1 MFSIQTKI
9 ELKKGNPEAF
19 KEIFLVLHPRLK
31 GYCKL
36 FITGEDLV
44 DDIIQETFL
53 TLWEKRD
60 SIKTDKSIESLIFVM
75 VRNRCLNE
83 LRNQRVEGEKIDP
96 ENLKVNELQFLYQLD
111 FTDKEEK
118 SLEEMLIESFQKAI
132 NELPE
137 KMKVVFTLCK
147 IEGKN
152 QKEVAENLGISIKMV
167 EKHIAGAK
175 QHIREKL
182 RKQYPALILIIALLL
197 E

>member
-1 MFSIQTKI
+1 MFSSQTKI

-19 KEIFLVLHPRLK
+19 KEVFLALYPRLK
-31 GYCKL
+31 GYCRL
-36 FITGEDLV
+36 FIAGEDLV
-44 DDIIQETFL
+44 EDIIQETFL
-53 TLWEKRD
+53 TLWEKRE

-83 LRNQRVEGEKIDP
+83 LRNLRLEGEKIDP

-111 FTDKEEK
+111 FTSKEEK
-118 SLEEMLIESFQKAI
+118 SLEEMLIESFQQAV

-137 KMKVVFTLCK
+137 KMKMVFTLCK

-152 QKEVAENLGISIKMV
+152 QKEVAEKLGISIKMV

-182 RKQYPALILIIALLL
+182 LKQYPALILMIALLM

>member
-1 MFSIQTKI
+1 MFSSQTKI
-9 ELKKGNPEAF
+9 ELKKGNPDAF
-19 KEIFLVLHPRLK
+19 KEVFLLLYPRLK
-31 GYCKL
+31 GYCRL
-36 FITGEDLV
+36 FIADESLVEDV
-44 DDIIQETFL
+44 IQETFL
-53 TLWEKRD
+53 ALWEKRE
-60 SIKTDKSIESLIFVM
+60 SIKTDKPIESLIFVM

-83 LRNQRVEGEKIDP
+83 LRNQRLEGEKIDP

-111 FTDKEEK
+111 FTSKEEK
-118 SLEEMLIESFQKAI
+118 SLEEMLIESFQQAV

-137 KMKVVFTLCK
+137 KMKMVFTLCK

-152 QKEVAENLGISIKMV
+152 QKEVAEKLGISIKMV

-182 RKQYPALILIIALLL
+182 LKQYPALILMIALLM

>member
-1 MFSIQTKI
+1 MFSIQTRL
-9 ELKKGNPEAF
+9 ELKKGNPESF
-19 KEIFLVLHPRLK
+19 KEVFLVLYPRLK
-31 GYCKL
+31 GYCRL
-36 FITGEDLV
+36 FIADESLVEDV
-44 DDIIQETFL
+44 IQETFL

-60 SIKTDKSIESLIFVM
+60 SLKTDKSIESLIFVM

-83 LRNQRVEGEKIDP
+83 LRNQRLEGEKIDP
-96 ENLKVNELQFLYQLD
+96 ENLKINELQFLYQLD
-111 FTDKEEK
+111 FNSIEEK
-118 SLEEMLIESFQKAI
+118 SLEEMLIESFQQAVK
-132 NELPE
+132 ELPE
-137 KMKVVFTLCK
+137 KMKKVFTLCK

-182 RKQYPALILIIALLL
+182 LKQYPALILLIALLM

>member
-1 MFSIQTKI
+1 MFSSQTKV
-9 ELKKGNPEAF
+9 ELKKGNPDAF
-19 KEIFLVLHPRLK
+19 KEVFLTLYPRLK
-31 GYCKL
+31 GYCRL
-36 FITGEDLV
+36 FIAGDVLV
-44 DDIIQETFL
+44 EDIIQETFL
-53 TLWEKRD
+53 ALWEKRE

-83 LRNQRVEGEKIDP
+83 LRNQRLEDEKIDP
-96 ENLKVNELQFLYQLD
+96 DNLKVNELQFLYQLD
-111 FTDKEEK
+111 FTSKEEK
-118 SLEEMLIESFQKAI
+118 SIEEMLIESFQQTV

-137 KMKVVFTLCK
+137 KMKMVFTLCK

-167 EKHIAGAK
+167 EKHIASAK

-182 RKQYPALILIIALLL
+182 LKQYPTLILMIALLL

>member
-1 MFSIQTKI
+1 MFSSQTKI
-9 ELKKGNPEAF
+9 ELKKGNPDAF
-19 KEIFLVLHPRLK
+19 KEVFLLLYPRLK
-31 GYCKL
+31 GYCRL
-36 FITGEDLV
+36 FIADESLVEDV
-44 DDIIQETFL
+44 IQETFL
-53 TLWEKRD
+53 ALWEKRE

-83 LRNQRVEGEKIDP
+83 LRNQRLEGEKIDP

-111 FTDKEEK
+111 FTSKEEK
-118 SLEEMLIESFQKAI
+118 SLEEMLIESFQQAV

-137 KMKVVFTLCK
+137 KMKMVFTLCK

-167 EKHIAGAK
+167 EKHIASAK

-182 RKQYPALILIIALLL
+182 LKQYPALIMMIALLM